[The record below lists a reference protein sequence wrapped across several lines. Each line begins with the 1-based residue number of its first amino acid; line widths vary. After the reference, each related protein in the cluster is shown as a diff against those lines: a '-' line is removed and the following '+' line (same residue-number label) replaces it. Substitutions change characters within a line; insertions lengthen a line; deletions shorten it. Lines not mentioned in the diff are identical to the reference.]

1 MGDAGAGA
9 MSRPAQSRPPRFAI
23 ARDSLTGGVARLA
36 GPELHH
42 LRNVMRLKPGAPIA
56 LIDEHGA
63 EYDGVIKSF
72 EPRHAVI
79 EVTARPVLAV
89 PRCMIVLAA
98 AIIKGPRM
106 DFLVEKATE
115 LGAAGL
121 CPILCARGVVR
132 APGAERIARW
142 RRLAI
147 AAAKQSRAAYPMEI
161 REPLDFADAIRI
173 QPADTLGVI
182 CAIGAAPLGVQIRRI
197 LSEGTLPSR
206 ILIACGPEG
215 DFAPEEL
222 AMAEAQGFVKA
233 GLGTNRLR
241 SETAALA
248 ALAIAGAALDDL
260 DGGS

>member
-1 MGDAGAGA
+1 

-42 LRNVMRLKPGAPIA
+42 LRDVMRLKPGARVA

-63 EYDGVIKSF
+63 EYAGVIKSL
-72 EPRHAVI
+72 EPHLAVI
-79 EVTARPVLAV
+79 EISERAATAS
-89 PRCMIVLAA
+89 PRRTIALAA

-106 DFLVEKATE
+106 DFMVEKAAE
-115 LGAAGL
+115 LGATGL
-121 CPILCARGVVR
+121 WPLLCARGVVR

-142 RRLAI
+142 RRIVI

-161 REPLDFADAIRI
+161 REPLNFADAIRSRRD
-173 QPADTLGVI
+173 DTLGVI
-182 CAIGAAPLGVQIRRI
+182 CAIGAEPLGGVVRRI
-197 LSEGTLPSR
+197 LGGHTLPR
-206 ILIACGPEG
+206 GILIACGPEG
-215 DFAPEEL
+215 DFDPEEL
-222 AMAEAQGFVKA
+222 AMAEALGFVKA

-248 ALAIAGAALDDL
+248 ALAIAGAALDEL